1 MKIPIFAHSSNPAV
15 DRPLIHA
22 GRERLAMLLSTG
34 AVIMLTRRTAQYVRD
49 RKDYIAPPVKP
60 IPWTAAQLAERGYDK
75 AAAPKHFSPAQITC
89 AESRRNGRG
98 CADQGK
104 RRLTG
109 AELMAMTKV
118 ANYGPASWADCVTHR
133 TRSEVA
139 DMPGLQ
145 PINTRVVVRKAM
157 AAS

>member
-1 MKIPIFAHSSNPAV
+1 
-15 DRPLIHA
+15 
-22 GRERLAMLLSTG
+22 MLLSTG
-34 AVIMLTRRTAQYVRD
+34 AVIMLTRHTAQYVRD
-49 RKDYIAPPVKP
+49 RKDYIAPPVNRIVLTP
-60 IPWTAAQLAERGYDK
+60 EQIGQRGYDK

-89 AESRRNGRG
+89 AESRRNGVG

-104 RRLTG
+104 RRLTS
-109 AELMAMTKV
+109 AEMMAMTKV

-157 AAS
+157 AAHV